1 MDPPQLTPAVVQAEI
16 KKTRH
21 KKEVPL
27 YVFLIIIGLMACVL
41 LILRDAQGDG
51 LLVEIKEFLSSL
63 PDLSS
68 KDPDSIM
75 QLAIIILS
83 LMFGAGAIIILVVM
97 SLYQMYRTYA
107 DQMSYSIRVSEKN
120 YPEIYQKVREYT
132 WLLGW
137 KKEPEVYVQQM
148 NGSLNAFTCWVP
160 GKVFIQLNA
169 EIVDIEQDMRRLE
182 RILRADRERVRH
194 IIQYLE
200 RDERE
205 IVRLYFL
212 RPVKNKAGDLRTWQD
227 VEDLMHLSHTAVMQR
242 RKKMF
247 DEVDRI
253 IEERGL

>member
-1 MDPPQLTPAVVQAEI
+1 MTEARELLEGMRSAEVELRLLKARRDSMRASIVGARSIPTRDPGMNVQVSRDTAD
-16 KKTRH
+16 H
-21 KKEVPL
+21 MGEV
-27 YVFLIIIGLMACVL
+27 A
-41 LILRDAQGDG
+41 
-51 LLVEIKEFLSSL
+51 
-63 PDLSS
+63 
-68 KDPDSIM
+68 
-75 QLAIIILS
+75 
-83 LMFGAGAIIILVVM
+83 
-97 SLYQMYRTYA
+97 
-107 DQMSYSIRVSEKN
+107 
-120 YPEIYQKVREYT
+120 
-132 WLLGW
+132 
-137 KKEPEVYVQQM
+137 
-148 NGSLNAFTCWVP
+148 
-160 GKVFIQLNA
+160 A